1 MANWEKKSQQLK
13 LLTSEMVSRLA
24 LLSLFLVSV
33 NASLADPINILPTLP
48 NTMIKSE
55 NLKCQE
61 DSLNLHLGLKNMTLW
76 AQQMWDAS
84 AKQAVG
90 LLSGNRYQLGDF
102 DECLQVAKPIKAQYC
117 LVDIKLD
124 VPSQYSYV
132 DPFAREYDPL
142 LPAWHKIYYGGA
154 RFKQRLDK
162 IKWALCVPASCSA
175 MDVQSYLRSYI
186 KENRLD
192 VIENV
197 SVYDNM
203 CTQAQRPGDAYTTYD
218 IAFILLIATLL
229 SLTIAATV
237 FDYIVYPTTNVWK
250 WNRES
255 KSVDLIMCFSSRRAM
270 QSLKNKNCVVRG
282 LDLTPLCGTTT
293 ISMVLIIIGHRWGFR
308 LPGPLQNYE
317 VNEQV
322 FYNYFISIFT
332 SHMDLLV
339 DTFFAVSGALMI
351 LILLDRLETSF
362 INPFKVLVFKYFRLT
377 PVYAVIIFFFATLQY
392 KMGSGPLWEVFIG
405 TDKRNCQ
412 QTWWLSLLYLNNYVE
427 TDKTCGYHT
436 WFMPC
441 EFHFTII
448 GIGLAYTLHKN
459 PRIGMYLT
467 STLMAISVAIPFALT
482 YIGQKPA
489 NIQFNMD
496 FTTNPTNDDYFMT
509 IYIKS
514 HTRAGPYIVG
524 ALFGYLLYRRKKS
537 TNKLNMTHTR
547 ILLIISTLICMASW
561 FSGALIYHPSYVY
574 DPLQAALY
582 GSTIRS
588 LWAAGLV
595 IGLYA
600 LIVGPP
606 NFVKNMLSWKPFIPL
621 ASLNFNA
628 YMVNTILPVA
638 DTASRRT
645 PDHFDIRNFV
655 TDAISDTVMCL
666 IAGLFLY
673 VLVERPFRLL
683 ITQMFAS
690 KLTTN
695 QKNDFIPQSL
705 ESDQDF
711 DKVLPLHR

>member
-1 MANWEKKSQQLK
+1 
-13 LLTSEMVSRLA
+13 MVSRFA
-24 LLSLFLVSV
+24 LSLFVVSV
-33 NASLADPINILPTLP
+33 SALLTESTNILPTLP
-48 NTMIKSE
+48 NAIIKSNNAQCE
-55 NLKCQE
+55 H
-61 DSLNLHLGLKNMTLW
+61 DSLMLQSGLKNMTLW

-102 DECLQVAKPIKAQYC
+102 DECLQVSKPFNAQYC
-117 LVDIKLD
+117 LVDIKLN
-124 VPSQYSYV
+124 VPSEFSHT
-132 DPFAREYDPL
+132 DPFARVYDPL
-142 LPAWHKIYYGGA
+142 LSAWNKIFYGGA
-154 RFKQRLDK
+154 RFKQRLDM

-175 MDVQSYLRSYI
+175 SDVQTYLRSYAN
-186 KENRLD
+186 ENALN
-192 VIENV
+192 VIENL
-197 SVYDNM
+197 SVAENM
-203 CTQAQRPGDAYTTYD
+203 CTQAHRPGDEYSVYD
-218 IAFILLIATLL
+218 IAFVLLIAVLL
-229 SLTIAATV
+229 SLAIIATV
-237 FDYIVYPTTNVWK
+237 FDYAVYSKQTAWE
-250 WNRES
+250 WNQES
-255 KSVDLIMCFSSRRAM
+255 KSVDLIMCFSGRRAM
-270 QSLKNKNCVVRG
+270 QSLKHKSCVVRG

-322 FYNYFISIFT
+322 FYDYFISIFT

-351 LILLDRLETSF
+351 LILLDRLEKSF
-362 INPFKVLVFKYFRLT
+362 IHPFKVLVFKYFRLT

-392 KMGSGPLWEVFIG
+392 KMGSGPLWEAFIG
-405 TDKRNCQ
+405 TDKKNCQ
-412 QTWWLSLLYLNNYVE
+412 QTWWINLLYLNNYVE

-441 EFHFTII
+441 EFHFTLI
-448 GIGLAYTLHKN
+448 GIGLSYALHKK
-459 PRIGMYLT
+459 PKVGMYLT
-467 STLMAISVAIPFALT
+467 STLMIISIAIPFVLT

-514 HTRAGPYIVG
+514 HARAGPYIVG
-524 ALFGYLLYRRKKS
+524 VIFGYLLYRRKNS
-537 TNKLNMTHTR
+537 TSKLNMTNTW
-547 ILLIISTLICMASW
+547 ILLAISALVCSTTW

-606 NFVKNMLSWKPFIPL
+606 NLVKNMLSWKPFIPL
-621 ASLNFNA
+621 AGLNFNA
-628 YMVNTILPVA
+628 YMVNTIFPVA
-638 DTASRRT
+638 DTASRRSS
-645 PDHFDIRNFV
+645 DHFDIRSFI
-655 TDAISDTVMCL
+655 TDAISDTVVCL
-666 IAGLFLY
+666 TIGLFLY
-673 VLVERPFRLL
+673 LLVERPFRLL
-683 ITQMFAS
+683 ITQLFVAKS
-690 KLTTN
+690 KSN
-695 QKNDFIPQSL
+695 QKNNFISQSS
-705 ESDQDF
+705 ESDQDY
-711 DKVLPLHR
+711 DKVLPTHH

>member
-1 MANWEKKSQQLK
+1 
-13 LLTSEMVSRLA
+13 MVSRFA
-24 LLSLFLVSV
+24 YVFLLLVSV
-33 NASLADPINILPTLP
+33 KASLTELENIIPPLP
-48 NTMIKSE
+48 NTIIISE
-55 NLKCQE
+55 NAQCQY
-61 DSLNLHLGLKNMTLW
+61 DSIKLQSGLKNMTLW

-84 AKQAVG
+84 AKQPVG

-124 VPSQYSYV
+124 VPSQYSYT
-132 DPFAREYDPL
+132 DPYAREYDPL

-175 MDVQSYLRSYI
+175 IDVQSYLRLYV
-186 KENRLD
+186 KENGID

-197 SVYDNM
+197 SVADNM
-203 CTQAQRPGDAYTTYD
+203 CTAAQRPDDEYNAYD
-218 IAFILLIATLL
+218 IAFVFLMAFLILLTVIAT
-229 SLTIAATV
+229 SL
-237 FDYIVYPTTNVWK
+237 DYTKYSEKTTWE
-250 WNRES
+250 WNKES
-255 KSVDLIMCFSSRRAM
+255 KHVDLIMCFSSRRAM
-270 QSLKNKNCVVRG
+270 QSLKHRDCSIRG
-282 LDLTPLCGTTT
+282 LDLTPICGTTT
-293 ISMVLIIIGHRWGFR
+293 IAMLLIIVGHRWGFR

-322 FYNYFISIFT
+322 FYDYFISIFT

-339 DTFFAVSGALMI
+339 DLFFAISGALMI

-362 INPFKVLVFKYFRLT
+362 INPFKILIFKYFRLT

-392 KMGSGPLWEVFIG
+392 KLGSGPLWEAFIG
-405 TDKRNCQ
+405 TDKKNCQ
-412 QTWWLSLLYLNNYVE
+412 QMWWLNLLYLNNYVE
-427 TDKTCGYHT
+427 TDKMCGYHT

-441 EFHFTII
+441 EFHFTLI
-448 GIGLAYTLHKN
+448 GIGLAYALHKK
-459 PRIGMYLT
+459 PRTGMYLT
-467 STLMAISVAIPFALT
+467 SLCLAISIAIPFVLT

-489 NIQFNMD
+489 NILFNMD

-524 ALFGYLLYRRKKS
+524 AIFGYLLYKRKKS
-537 TNKLNMTHTR
+537 TTKLNMIHTW
-547 ILLIISTLICMASW
+547 ILLSISALIMATTW

-588 LWAAGLV
+588 LWTAGLV

-606 NFVKNMLSWKPFIPL
+606 NLVKDMLSWKPFIPL
-621 ASLNFNA
+621 SGLNLNV
-628 YMVNTILPVA
+628 YMVNTIMPVA
-638 DTASRRT
+638 DTASKRNS
-645 PDHFDIRNFV
+645 DHFDLRYFL
-655 TDAISDTVMCL
+655 TDTISDTVMCFVM
-666 IAGLFLY
+666 GLFLY
-673 VLVERPFRLL
+673 LLVERPFRLL
-683 ITQMFAS
+683 IIQLFVSPSTR
-690 KLTTN
+690 N
-695 QKNDFIPQSL
+695 QKNSFVSKSI
-705 ESDQDF
+705 ESDQD
-711 DKVLPLHR
+711 DGKV

>member
-1 MANWEKKSQQLK
+1 
-13 LLTSEMVSRLA
+13 MVSRFA
-24 LLSLFLVSV
+24 VFSLFLMVMVSV
-33 NASLADPINILPTLP
+33 NASLTGPTNILPTLP
-48 NTMIKSE
+48 NAIIKSE
-55 NLKCQE
+55 NSQCQY
-61 DSLNLHLGLKNMTLW
+61 DSLKLQSGLKNMTLW

-90 LLSGNRYQLGDF
+90 LLSGNRFQLGDF

-117 LVDIKLD
+117 LVDVKLD
-124 VPSQYSYV
+124 VPPEYSYA
-132 DPFAREYDPL
+132 DPLAREYDPL

-154 RFKQRLDK
+154 RFKQRLDM

-175 MDVQSYLRSYI
+175 MDVQTYLRSYI
-186 KENRLD
+186 KENKLD

-197 SVYDNM
+197 SVADNM
-203 CTQAQRPGDAYTTYD
+203 CTQAQRPGDEYTAYD
-218 IAFILLIATLL
+218 IAFVLLIVFLVLL
-229 SLTIAATV
+229 TTIATI
-237 FDYIVYPTTNVWK
+237 FDYTVYSEQAAWQ
-250 WNRES
+250 WNQES
-255 KSVDLIMCFSSRRAM
+255 KSVDLIMCFSGRRAM
-270 QSLKNKNCVVRG
+270 QSLKHKNCVVRG

-293 ISMVLIIIGHRWGFR
+293 ISMILIIIGHRWGFR

-322 FYNYFISIFT
+322 FYDYFISIFT

-339 DTFFAVSGALMI
+339 DTFFAISGALLI
-351 LILLDRLETSF
+351 LILLDRLEHSF

-392 KMGSGPLWEVFIG
+392 KMGSGPLWEAFIG
-405 TDKRNCQ
+405 TDKKNCQ
-412 QTWWLSLLYLNNYVE
+412 QTWWLSLLYLNNYVA

-448 GIGLAYTLHKN
+448 GILLGYALHKK
-459 PRIGMYLT
+459 PKIGMYLT
-467 STLMAISVAIPFALT
+467 SLLMAVSIAVPFALT
-482 YIGQKPA
+482 FIGQKPG

-524 ALFGYLLYRRKKS
+524 AIFGYLLYRRKES
-537 TNKLNMTHTR
+537 TTKLNLTQTYV
-547 ILLIISTLICMASW
+547 LLAISTLICTTTW
-561 FSGALIYHPSYVY
+561 FSGALLYHPSYVY

-588 LWAAGLV
+588 VWAAGLV
-595 IGLYA
+595 TGLYA
-600 LIVGPP
+600 LIIGPP
-606 NFVKNMLSWKPFIPL
+606 NFVKNVLSWKPFIPL

-638 DTASRRT
+638 DTASRRS

-666 IAGLFLY
+666 TAGLFLY
-673 VLVERPFRLL
+673 LLVERPFRLL
-683 ITQMFAS
+683 ITQLFAS
-690 KLTTN
+690 KSN
-695 QKNDFIPQSL
+695 SNEKKNYVSQAI
-705 ESDQDF
+705 ESCRDF
-711 DKVLPLHR
+711 DKVLPTHHRT